1 MIGQVRI
8 QTPLGETGI
17 IYQSKPFG
25 LIRVLLPGNRWDE
38 GLAFL
43 SKLNRCRLQEHRRG
57 LDEKVIKV
65 IESITDYFNKGYAV
79 RIPWQWLRM
88 DSLTALQQAVLRA
101 TAEIPFGELKSYREI
116 AEAIGRPRA
125 YRFVGNTLARNPF
138 PIIIPC
144 HRVVRSDASIG
155 QFGGGA
161 EMKRKLIEMEV
172 FWRAQRLQAD
182 SRAVALC

>member
-1 MIGQVRI
+1 MLGQVRI

-17 IYQSKPFG
+17 IYQCEPFG
-25 LIRVLLPGNRWDE
+25 LIRVLLPGNGWDE

-43 SKLNRCRLQEHRRG
+43 SEPKRSRLQEDQRMM
-57 LDEKVIKV
+57 DENVVKV

-79 RIPWQWLRM
+79 RISWQWLRM

-125 YRFVGNTLARNPF
+125 YRFVGTTLAKNPF

-161 EMKRKLIEMEV
+161 GMKRKLIEMEA

-182 SRAVALC
+182 SRA